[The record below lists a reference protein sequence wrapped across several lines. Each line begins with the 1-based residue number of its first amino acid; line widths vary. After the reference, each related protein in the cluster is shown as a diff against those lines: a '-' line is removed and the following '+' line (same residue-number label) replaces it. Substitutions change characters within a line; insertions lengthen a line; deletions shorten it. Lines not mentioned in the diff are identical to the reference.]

1 MSQMNDDL
9 SLKDISF
16 LYPESDWELNVSEFH
31 LSEGL
36 LLGIIGP
43 NGSGKSTLL
52 RIAAGIRKPNR
63 GQVILAGRNISLL
76 PRRDIA
82 RQLGYLPQ
90 EISSAYDYSVEEIA
104 AMGRYPHSK
113 GLGGLNRED
122 RLIVHESLHLT
133 DSYHIRHR
141 SLSKLS
147 GGEKK
152 RAFLASVLAQKPR
165 LLLLDEPTNALDIH
179 RGVQFFRILRQLG
192 QAGMG
197 IAVVTHDI
205 NFASLFCQRI
215 LLLAEGKSFAQGTP
229 DEVLTKKNLRA
240 VYGPD
245 ILVEPHPET
254 GRPSILPCAKEGGED

>member
-1 MSQMNDDL
+1 MPPMNDDL

-16 LYPESDWELNVSEFH
+16 LYPESDWELNVPEFH
-31 LSEGL
+31 VSEGL
-36 LLGIIGP
+36 LMGIIGP

-52 RIAAGIRKPNR
+52 RIAGGIRKPHR
-63 GQVILAGRNISLL
+63 GKVTLDGNNIFLL
-76 PRRDIA
+76 PRRNIA

-122 RLIVHESLHLT
+122 RLIVQESLRLT

-141 SLSKLS
+141 PLSKLS

-165 LLLLDEPTNALDIH
+165 LLLLDEPTGALDIH
-179 RGVQFFRILRQLG
+179 RGVQFFRILKQLG
-192 QAGMG
+192 LAGMG

-205 NFASLFCQRI
+205 NLASLFCDRI
-215 LLLAEGKSFAQGTP
+215 LLLADGKSFAQGNP
-229 DEVLTKKNLRA
+229 GEVLTENNLMA
-240 VYGPD
+240 VYGSD
-245 ILVEPHPET
+245 ILVERHPET
-254 GRPSILPCAKEGGED
+254 GRPAILPSEKEGEED